1 MSLDGKIFQGRIL
14 DIRPGKEKPMKK
26 EEIDENTPY
35 KKQQLLKKK
44 ASAGSDFNWNSL
56 FMNVNKK
63 KLIINISVL
72 FKNNYLCLIFMY
84 KII

>member
-44 ASAGSDFNWNSL
+44 ASAGSEFSWNSL
-56 FMNVNKK
+56 FMNVWNIIIKIK
-63 KLIINISVL
+63 INIINN
-72 FKNNYLCLIFMY
+72 FFFN
-84 KII
+84 